1 MGEGPLIFIVTEVR
15 HGFIIWIMDYASKK
29 QQDTRKVP
37 RKGNNLNYFNTKHM
51 TLRNIIPALLLLSA
65 LGTTSLSAQHAKDT
79 PDKMIDTIVGS
90 WKIQKILS
98 GKRDMGKNETS
109 GQWIE
114 FMSDGKYVNHAA
126 ALDSGSYRT
135 DENQL
140 ILYVESNVY
149 DPGAKNS
156 PVEIGEWYV
165 TFQEGTMILQRNDNK
180 PSANKT
186 KYIYARIGDGSR
198 AVSR

>member
-1 MGEGPLIFIVTEVR
+1 MI
-15 HGFIIWIMDYASKK
+15 
-29 QQDTRKVP
+29 
-37 RKGNNLNYFNTKHM
+37 LN
-51 TLRNIIPALLLLSA
+51 RIIPALLVLS
-65 LGTTSLSAQHAKDT
+65 LIGVTSLSAQTAKET

-98 GKRDMGKNETS
+98 GKKDVAQNPTS

-114 FMSDGKYVNHAA
+114 FKSNGKYVNHAA
-126 ALDSGSYRT
+126 SLDSGSYRT
-135 DENQL
+135 DENQS
-140 ILYVESNVY
+140 ILYLESVVY

-156 PVEIGEWYV
+156 PIEIGEWNV
-165 TFQEGTMILQRNDNK
+165 TFQEGMMTLQRNDNK

-198 AVSR
+198 AVNR